1 MRSWRKTAAMSDL
14 NDYMKKVA
22 SLTEAA
28 LEELLPPEKAYP
40 QEVHRLM
47 RYSTFAGGKRLR
59 PCLVM
64 AAYEACG
71 GKFGDAVPLHI
82 GAAIEMFH
90 TFSLIHDDLP
100 CMDDD
105 DFRRGKPTAHKAFS
119 EALAVLGGDALC
131 IVAFEVFAR
140 QSRTDIITEI
150 ARALGTDGMIGG
162 QVVDIES
169 EGQKVDRRTV
179 EYIHE
184 KKTAALIRACVRIG
198 ALLANASP
206 ASLAA
211 LTDYGNHVGL
221 AFQVI
226 DDILDEESTTEQLG
240 KDAGSDRERG
250 KATFPSVVG
259 MAGSKQYAKELI
271 EKAWKDLEPLGGK
284 GVMLREL
291 AEYIRVRIF

>member
-1 MRSWRKTAAMSDL
+1 MNHLT
-14 NDYMKKVA
+14 DYMKKTALRV
-22 SLTEAA
+22 EEA
-28 LEELLPPEKAYP
+28 LEMLLPDGSVYP
-40 QEVHRLM
+40 PSVHRLI
-47 RYSTFAGGKRLR
+47 RYSTFAGGKRIR

-71 GKFGDAVPLHI
+71 RPFGDKAPIEI

-105 DFRRGKPTAHKAFS
+105 DFRRGKPTAHKAFN

-140 QSRTDIITEI
+140 HGRTDIITEI
-150 ARALGTDGMIGG
+150 SRALGTDGMIGG

-169 EGQKVDRRTV
+169 EGKPVDRNTV
-179 EYIHE
+179 EYIHSR
-184 KKTAALIRACVRIG
+184 KTAALIRACVRIG
-198 ALLANASP
+198 ALLADADPGLLQRLS
-206 ASLAA
+206 S
-211 LTDYGNHVGL
+211 YGNNVGL

-240 KDAGSDRERG
+240 KDAGSDRARG

-259 MAGSKQYAKELI
+259 IEESKKYAKQLI
-271 EKAWKDLEPLGGK
+271 ENACREIEPLGDNG
-284 GVMLREL
+284 MILRGL

>member
-1 MRSWRKTAAMSDL
+1 MNSLT
-14 NDYMKKVA
+14 DYMKRVA
-22 SLTEAA
+22 TLTEEA
-28 LEELLPPEKAYP
+28 LSTLLPADTVYP
-40 QEVHRLM
+40 TSVHSLM
-47 RYSTFAGGKRLR
+47 RYSTFAGGKRIR
-59 PCLVM
+59 PCILM
-64 AAYEACG
+64 ATYEACG
-71 GKFGDAVPLHI
+71 GAFGDGIPIKI

-105 DFRRGKPTAHKAFS
+105 DFRRGKPTAHKAFT

-131 IVAFEVFAR
+131 IVAFEVFAGFG
-140 QSRTDIITEI
+140 RTDIITEI
-150 ARALGTDGMIGG
+150 ARALGTEGMIGG

-169 EGQKVDRRTV
+169 EGKKVTRSTV
-179 EYIHE
+179 EYIHN

-198 ALLANASP
+198 ALLANAPRDILGRLS
-206 ASLAA
+206 S
-211 LTDYGNHVGL
+211 YGKNVGL

-259 MAGSKQYAKELI
+259 MEESKKYAKQLI
-271 EKAWKDLEPLGGK
+271 ENACSDIAPLGEK
-284 GVMLREL
+284 GAMLREL